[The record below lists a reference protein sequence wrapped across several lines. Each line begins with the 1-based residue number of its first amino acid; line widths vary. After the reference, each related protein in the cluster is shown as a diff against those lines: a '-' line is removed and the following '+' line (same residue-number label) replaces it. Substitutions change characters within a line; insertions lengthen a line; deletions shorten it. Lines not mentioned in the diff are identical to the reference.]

1 MKKHF
6 SFSPP
11 AIELI
16 GKIMAFI
23 VIILMTHLLSIEDM
37 GKYSIVISVV
47 MISSVF
53 MDGGVNNKIY
63 TLILQ
68 DKDSKLSDYYS
79 QKIIFSFFTII
90 FITIYA
96 YFTYSFWID
105 ILLYILMTFFVSQ
118 IILYKFIY
126 RASQNRKW
134 DIITIL
140 IDPLSKLLTISVI
153 YFAKIDISLWSILLI
168 FLIVSIVEYVLVN
181 KYFTNHY
188 NNFRYIQPKLKKFI
202 KILNEIK
209 YFIFF
214 YFLYILYQRID
225 IFFIEAYLYKKD
237 VAVYFSA
244 YNIYTAGIIVVTTI
258 VSHSFPSVK
267 NNLFREQLFYFKKY
281 LIIYFLGLALAYFIL
296 PIIYPIIYPQNYNEG
311 SEVLFWLLGAIP
323 FVFIT
328 YLTIFNFNFLGQ
340 EKLNIYP
347 ILFVLIFKI
356 LCFYMLM
363 PFFNNVI
370 IFAKSYIV
378 FEFILSIL
386 FLSIFYNNRE
396 LKQCQEV

>member
-68 DKDSKLSDYYS
+68 DIDSKLSDYYS
-79 QKIIFSFFTII
+79 QKIIFSFFTVVS
-90 FITIYA
+90 ITIYA

-140 IDPLSKLLTISVI
+140 IDPLSKLLTISII
-153 YFAKIDISLWSILLI
+153 YFAKNNISLWSVLLA
-168 FLIVSIVEYVLVN
+168 FLIVSIVEYIVVN
-181 KYFTNHY
+181 RYFKNHY
-188 NNFRYIQPKLKKFI
+188 KNFHYIQPTLKKFI
-202 KILNEIK
+202 EIFNEIK

-225 IFFIEAYLYKKD
+225 IFFIEKFLSSDD
-237 VAVYFSA
+237 VAIYFSA
-244 YNIYTAGIIVVTTI
+244 YNIYMAVIIFITAL
-258 VSHSFPSVK
+258 VSFSFPKIKKFSLK
-267 NNLFREQLFYFKKY
+267 EQLLYFKR
-281 LIIYFLGLALAYFIL
+281 YFVLL
-296 PIIYPIIYPQNYNEG
+296 PIALLFTYYTLPNIYPIIYPKNYSSGANI
-311 SEVLFWLLGAIP
+311 LFWLLGATP

-328 YLTIFNFNFLGQ
+328 YLIIFNLNFLKQ
-340 EKLNIYP
+340 EKASIFP
-347 ILFVLIFKI
+347 ILFILIFKI
-356 LCFYMLM
+356 FI
-363 PFFNNVI
+363 FNFAMTYFDTTVVFAQSYI
-370 IFAKSYIV
+370 IF
-378 FEFILSIL
+378 EFLLSVL
-386 FLSIFYNNRE
+386 FLIMFQKN
-396 LKQCQEV
+396 KQKGINE